1 MRSESIS
8 ISLANAHLKLVLV
21 VLWLTAL
28 LGCSQKNESQEDENA
43 PGYPLVGVIISVD
56 DETKTLEVAH
66 EDIPDFMPAMT
77 MRFEVDPGD
86 LKNARA
92 GQKIRARL
100 LRTEEGGFRLV
111 RIWPL
116 DEEAAKD
123 LEKFNEQL
131 QEQTEALSVG
141 YYYGEGDDAPDFALL
156 DQFGETVTSERLK
169 GKPFYLNF
177 IFTRCTDAHMCPLST
192 SKMATLQTMVADA
205 GLDVSFVSITM
216 DPEFDTPGVLRQFAE
231 AYGID
236 GENFHFVTGPKSAV
250 RNLIKSYGVTAI
262 DNVDTVMHSLA
273 TVLIAEDGSI
283 VKRSEKSAWSTDEFF
298 EALKTV
304 KSGE

>member
-1 MRSESIS
+1 MRRESIS
-8 ISLANAHLKLVLV
+8 ISLANVCLKQILVA
-21 VLWLTAL
+21 LWLTAL
-28 LGCSQKNESQEDENA
+28 LGCSQKDESQEDENA

-56 DETKTLEVAH
+56 EETKTLEVAH

-86 LKNARA
+86 FKNARA

-131 QEQTEALSVG
+131 QEQTEALSMG

-156 DQFGETVTSERLK
+156 DQFGKTVTSERLK

-177 IFTRCTDAHMCPLST
+177 IFTRCTDSHMCPLSN
-192 SKMATLQTMVADA
+192 SKMA
-205 GLDVSFVSITM
+205 
-216 DPEFDTPGVLRQFAE
+216 PGVLRQYAE

-283 VKRSEKSAWSTDEFF
+283 VKRSEKSAWSADEFF
-298 EALKTV
+298 EALKAI
-304 KSGE
+304 KSSE

>member
-1 MRSESIS
+1 MRSESRS
-8 ISLANAHLKLVLV
+8 ISRANDRLKQILF

-28 LGCSQKNESQEDENA
+28 VGCSQNNEGQEDENA

-56 DETKTLEVAH
+56 EETRTLEVTH

-86 LKNARA
+86 FDNARA
-92 GQKIRARL
+92 GQNIRARL
-100 LRTEEGGFRLV
+100 IRTEEGGFKLT

-123 LEKFNEQL
+123 LKKFNEQL
-131 QEQTEALSVG
+131 QEQTDALDMG
-141 YYYGEGDDAPDFALL
+141 YYYGEGDTAPDFALL
-156 DQFGETVTSERLK
+156 DQFGKTITSERFK
-169 GKPFYLNF
+169 GKPLYLNF

-192 SKMATLQTMVADA
+192 SKMALLQTMVAEA

-216 DPEFDTPGVLRQFAE
+216 DPEFDTPGVLRQYAE
-231 AYGID
+231 VYGID
-236 GENFHFVTGPKSAV
+236 GDNFHFVTGPRPAV

-262 DNVDTVMHSLA
+262 DNVDAVMHSLA

-283 VKRSEKSAWSTDEFF
+283 VKRSEKSAWSPDEFF
-298 EALKTV
+298 EALKEAD
-304 KSGE
+304 GAD